1 MTRAEP
7 SDAVKAAAA
16 QAAAERAAQRAAQAE
31 KQAAEL
37 AAGAA
42 AFETAI
48 TAFAGHYK
56 QTNGS
61 VPDGVTPVQE
71 RNYRLSDQCAYADIL
86 AAASKFRAS
95 DLFWIE
101 PLQVGADGHAR
112 CSFTLAYFPAET

>member
-1 MTRAEP
+1 MTPAEP

-16 QAAAERAAQRAAQAE
+16 QRAVERAAQAE

-42 AFETAI
+42 AFEAAI

-56 QTNGS
+56 QTDGS
-61 VPDGVTPVQE
+61 MTGSVTPVQE
-71 RNYRLSDQCAYADIL
+71 RNYRLSDQSAYADIL
-86 AAASKFRAS
+86 AAAAKFRAS

-101 PLQVGADGHAR
+101 PMQVGADGHAR